1 LICFGF
7 AIGRCGPRFALK
19 EPDPSVLLREF
30 SVQSVASIN
39 SPDLPPAPA
48 PDRKDKGGDSFSLML
63 DTAAKPPDNP
73 APEAGPSAGGD
84 SSPPPSKTQAR
95 PLGDSSAQPKDDS
108 GKAKASGES
117 SAGDAS
123 KVGDVTA
130 EKKNSGKGSKQ
141 SASDDS
147 VKGAVLA
154 AVVPD
159 QAQNV
164 PITGTVVAISPPI
177 SLSLDAPRA
186 DDGGNAATGDGA
198 KTAIEIAATAGAT
211 LPVAPV
217 ALDSSKPSTGTT
229 PVATEGAAQVAATIE
244 TTAKGKLASTASDTP
259 AVANEAPKGA
269 ASAVPAAKAFAE
281 AAKPIVAN
289 DGSEPNSKPLATD
302 KADSGNSP
310 IQPTPVSAEESK
322 PSGGNPAAIE
332 RLAAKATPDS
342 HAPVPASANQDLG
355 AAAARDVSA
364 TAQLAQSALPE
375 PLRILASS
383 LGPAS
388 AEVHT
393 GASNQGVP
401 ATNAA
406 IAIEIVARANQ
417 GSRQFDIRLDPP
429 ELGRIEVRL
438 DVDKSG
444 EVITRLT
451 VDRPETL
458 QLLQND
464 ARGLE
469 RALQSAGLKTED
481 GSLQFSLRQQSPD
494 GSAGQQAQGGTDP
507 RSGTV
512 YVEDDEP
519 ASAGLEQYQRAASL
533 RGGVD
538 IRV

>member
-1 LICFGF
+1 M
-7 AIGRCGPRFALK
+7 
-19 EPDPSVLLREF
+19 
-30 SVQSVASIN
+30 QSVASIN

-63 DTAAKPPDNP
+63 DEAAKPPDNP

-84 SSPPPSKTQAR
+84 SSPPPSKTKAR
-95 PLGDSSAQPKDDS
+95 PLGASSAQPKDDS
-108 GKAKASGES
+108 GNGKASGKPS
-117 SAGDAS
+117 GDDAS
-123 KVGDVTA
+123 KIGDATA

-141 SASDDS
+141 PASGDS
-147 VKGAVLA
+147 VKDAA
-154 AVVPD
+154 QTAVVPD
-159 QAQNV
+159 PAQNV

-177 SLSLDAPRA
+177 SPSLEAPKA
-186 DDGGNAATGDGA
+186 DGGGNAAAAGDGA
-198 KTAIEIAATAGAT
+198 KAATEIAATAGAT
-211 LPVAPV
+211 APV
-217 ALDSSKPSTGTT
+217 ALVAPDALKPSTETS
-229 PVATEGAAQVAATIE
+229 PPANEGAAQVAATIE
-244 TTAKGKLASTASDTP
+244 TAAQVAATVETTAKGKLASAASDTP
-259 AVANEAPKGA
+259 AVVNEAPNGA
-269 ASAVPAAKAFAE
+269 ASTVPTVKAFAE

-289 DGSEPNSKPLATD
+289 EGGEPNSNPLATD
-302 KADSGNSP
+302 KAASGNSP
-310 IQPTPVSAEESK
+310 IQSTPASAEESK

-332 RLAAKATPDS
+332 QLAAKATPDS
-342 HAPVPASANQDLG
+342 HAPVPANANQDLG
-355 AAAARDVSA
+355 AAARDVSA
-364 TAQLAQSALPE
+364 TAQLAQSVLPE

-406 IAIEIVARANQ
+406 IAIEIATRAHE

-429 ELGRIEVRL
+429 ELGRIDVRL

-444 EVITRLT
+444 EVSTRLT

>member
-1 LICFGF
+1 
-7 AIGRCGPRFALK
+7 
-19 EPDPSVLLREF
+19 
-30 SVQSVASIN
+30 
-39 SPDLPPAPA
+39 
-48 PDRKDKGGDSFSLML
+48 M
-63 DTAAKPPDNP
+63 
-73 APEAGPSAGGD
+73 
-84 SSPPPSKTQAR
+84 
-95 PLGDSSAQPKDDS
+95 
-108 GKAKASGES
+108 
-117 SAGDAS
+117 
-123 KVGDVTA
+123 
-130 EKKNSGKGSKQ
+130 
-141 SASDDS
+141 
-147 VKGAVLA
+147 
-154 AVVPD
+154 
-159 QAQNV
+159 
-164 PITGTVVAISPPI
+164 
-177 SLSLDAPRA
+177 
-186 DDGGNAATGDGA
+186 
-198 KTAIEIAATAGAT
+198 
-211 LPVAPV
+211 
-217 ALDSSKPSTGTT
+217 
-229 PVATEGAAQVAATIE
+229 
-244 TTAKGKLASTASDTP
+244 
-259 AVANEAPKGA
+259 
-269 ASAVPAAKAFAE
+269 PAAKAVAE
-281 AAKPIVAN
+281 AAKPVVVN
-289 DGSEPNSKPLATD
+289 GGSEPNSKPLATD
-302 KADSGNSP
+302 KAASGNSP
-310 IQPTPVSAEESK
+310 IQPTPASAEESK
-322 PSGGNPAAIE
+322 PAGGDPVTIE
-332 RLAAKATPDS
+332 RVAAKAAPDS
-342 HAPVPASANQDLG
+342 HAPFTPSANQDLG
-355 AAAARDVSA
+355 AVARDVSA

-406 IAIEIVARANQ
+406 IAIEIAARAHE

-429 ELGRIEVRL
+429 ELGRIDVRL

-444 EVITRLT
+444 EVSTRLT